1 MAAFASCAGEGVH
14 DGVEERDLS
23 VALRPGP
30 RRNGNGRKETEENG
44 PEDEENEVDKRRM
57 VFMDAQGLYN
67 SYIIIF
73 KIIKKC
79 PLFYERSNTNQPLH
93 DLT

>member
-1 MAAFASCAGEGVH
+1 MAAITSCAGEGVH

-23 VALRPGP
+23 VALRAGP
-30 RRNGNGRKETEENG
+30 RRNRNGRKETEENG

-67 SYIIIF
+67 SYIISKYLKSF
-73 KIIKKC
+73 KSA
-79 PLFYERSNTNQPLH
+79 LFCMS
-93 DLT
+93 DLILINLYMI